1 MEVALGS
8 TVGYSVRFDD
18 QASAA
23 QSEADRTINRS
34 AGGDSA
40 RAMQT
45 SASTRIKYLT
55 DGMLLREAMLDKTL
69 SKYSVLIIDEAHER
83 SIHTEILLGIGASRS
98 RLPPPARACN
108 GGLSNE
114 HGVRRRWWC
123 VWVCVRACVRACA
136 CACVWRT

>member
-98 RLPPPARACN
+98 RPPLPPRALAMA
-108 GGLSNE
+108 G
-114 HGVRRRWWC
+114 
-123 VWVCVRACVRACA
+123 
-136 CACVWRT
+136 

>member
-34 AGGDSA
+34 AGDSA

-98 RLPPPARACN
+98 RPPLPPRALAMA
-108 GGLSNE
+108 G
-114 HGVRRRWWC
+114 
-123 VWVCVRACVRACA
+123 
-136 CACVWRT
+136 

>member
-1 MEVALGS
+1 MLEWSPWRAGIIGITQPRRLAAITVAKRVASEMEVALGS

-23 QSEADRTINRS
+23 QSEADRIINRS

-98 RLPPPARACN
+98 RPPLPPRALAMA
-108 GGLSNE
+108 G
-114 HGVRRRWWC
+114 
-123 VWVCVRACVRACA
+123 
-136 CACVWRT
+136 